1 MVATCGIIYELV
13 AGTLASYLL
22 GDSVTQFST
31 IIGSYLFAMGVG
43 SWFSKFLKGNLLA
56 WFVRIEILVGIVGG
70 SSAAIPV
77 HTLRTGSL
85 LPCFIILAGFI
96 DWHSCWTGASVAD
109 ENIERPA

>member
-1 MVATCGIIYELV
+1 MTDRRIKFLLLVSVFAIATCGLIYELV

-43 SWFSKFLKGNLLA
+43 SWLSKFLKGNLLA

-70 SSAAIPV
+70 CSSAILFILFEQIV
-77 HTLRTGSL
+77 FFRVLLYSQVLLTG
-85 LPCFIILAGFI
+85 IL
-96 DWHSCWTGASVAD
+96 
-109 ENIERPA
+109 